1 VPRGLPTSRLDYNS
15 QVSSRSSSSAASS
28 PPALAYA
35 AWIAIC
41 LIWGTTY
48 LGIRVC
54 LETMP
59 PGLMGG
65 LRWLAAGVVLTG
77 IQIAGG
83 HRLPP
88 RSAWPRLAL
97 IGLLFIVGGNGLV
110 VWAEQWVPSGLTA
123 VLLATS
129 PFWMVGIEVLLPNG
143 ERPHWWTWIGLA
155 VGFAGIVLLV
165 WPDLT
170 QGGAGGAQFLGG
182 VVGLQLAC
190 LTWSIGSSYERRR
203 GGEGEHTLGGAAVEM
218 LCGGLVLTL
227 LGTATGEWRRLAFSA
242 RSLSAFAYLV
252 LVGSVVGYSAYIYTL
267 KHLRVS
273 TISLYSYVNPIIA
286 VILGVLLLGERFG
299 TRSLVASAVVLAGV
313 AIVRTTPETA
323 KRPEEQRN

>member
-1 VPRGLPTSRLDYNS
+1 V
-15 QVSSRSSSSAASS
+15 
-28 PPALAYA
+28 LAYA
-35 AWIAIC
+35 AWVAIC

-48 LGIRVC
+48 LGIRIS

-77 IQIAGG
+77 IQLAQG
-83 HRLPP
+83 HPLPA
-88 RSAWPRLAL
+88 RGSWPRLAL

-129 PFWMVGIEVLLPNG
+129 PFWMVGIEVLLPSG
-143 ERPHWWTWIGLA
+143 ERPHWWTWLGLA
-155 VGFAGIVLLV
+155 VGFVGIVVLV
-165 WPDLT
+165 WPDLA
-170 QGGAGGAQFLGG
+170 QGGGNSGGGFLGG
-182 VVGLQLAC
+182 VIGLQLAC

-218 LCGGLVLTL
+218 LCGGLVLTAI
-227 LGTATGEWRRLAFSA
+227 GTGAGEWRHLSFSA
-242 RSLSAFAYLV
+242 RSLAAFVYLV
-252 LVGSVVGYSAYIYTL
+252 LVGSVVGYSSYIYTL

-273 TISLYSYVNPIIA
+273 TISLYSYINPIIA
-286 VILGVLLLGERFG
+286 VVLGVLLAGEHFG
-299 TRSLVASAVVLAGV
+299 TRSLVASAVVLVGV
-313 AIVRTTPETA
+313 AIVRTTPVREA
-323 KRPEEQRN
+323 HGS